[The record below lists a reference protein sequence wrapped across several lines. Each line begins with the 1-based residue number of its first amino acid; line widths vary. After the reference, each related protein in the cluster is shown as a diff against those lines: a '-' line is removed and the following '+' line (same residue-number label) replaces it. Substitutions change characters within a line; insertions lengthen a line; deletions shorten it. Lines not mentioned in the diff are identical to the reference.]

1 MDNFMNEILDE
12 YRKED
17 NKSLGAIPVWV
28 VDKLIAQLDFATS
41 TEKTLFRKMI
51 CRIVYEDRR
60 KDELHREAFIQ
71 AVMSE
76 HLNF

>member
-1 MDNFMNEILDE
+1 MNEILDE

-60 KDELHREAFIQ
+60 KDELYREAFIQ

>member
-60 KDELHREAFIQ
+60 KDELYREAFIQ

>member
-1 MDNFMNEILDE
+1 MDNLMNEILDE

-17 NKSLGAIPVWV
+17 NKSMGAIPVWM

-41 TEKTLFRKMI
+41 TEKILFRKMI

-60 KDELHREAFIQ
+60 KDELYREAIIQ
-71 AVMSE
+71 AVMTE
-76 HLNF
+76 HLKI